1 MVSKTLPSLKSI
13 LEPFLSS
20 LRSTWLLFTDFLG
33 SVSCNSSSFNSQK
46 SRVLLSSRCLIFKVL
61 ALSISF
67 SLSASLERL
76 TILPHSL
83 QFVKHFFRIFFVAFF
98 VHRSGSDFQPLSS
111 EFFELSL
118 ERSDIIPHPPL
129 NVNTFFRVFSNFSFP
144 TASCVS
150 FYFIYQVFL
159 AFWKPGQI
167 FPGEIPLSWG
177 SLLS

>member
-13 LEPFLSS
+13 LELLLSS

-33 SVSCNSSSFNSQK
+33 SVSCNSSSLNSQK

-61 ALSISF
+61 RPQVWFVFSFLSRVPDYFITLKFVCQALFSSFFRGLFRSPVRFRFSAF
-67 SLSASLERL
+67 SL
-76 TILPHSL
+76 
-83 QFVKHFFRIFFVAFF
+83 VFRAV
-98 VHRSGSDFQPLSS
+98 
-111 EFFELSL
+111 SL

-167 FPGEIPLSWG
+167 FPGENPLSWG